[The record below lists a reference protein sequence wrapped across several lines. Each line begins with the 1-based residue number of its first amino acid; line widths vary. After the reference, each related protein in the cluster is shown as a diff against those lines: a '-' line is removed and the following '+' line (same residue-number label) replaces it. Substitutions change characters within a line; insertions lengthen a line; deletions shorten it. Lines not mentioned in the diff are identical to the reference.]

1 MSTATRS
8 TATRA
13 ARRSAAAI
21 VGTGAMLIGLAGT
34 AAADPGC
41 TVADMTSVETGI
53 AAAMSVYLWSH
64 PDVNDFF
71 TSVQGLPSD
80 QAFAQIRDY
89 LTANPQTKAEMDAI
103 QAPGDDLRARCNIPV
118 ENIVR
123 GVL

>member
-1 MSTATRS
+1 MSTAIRVARS
-8 TATRA
+8 C
-13 ARRSAAAI
+13 AAAI
-21 VGTGAMLIGLAGT
+21 VGTSAVFAGLAGP

-41 TVADMTSVETGI
+41 TVADMTSVETGV

-71 TSVQGLPSD
+71 TGIQGLPKD
-80 QAFAQIRDY
+80 EAFTKTRDY
-89 LTANPQTKAEMDAI
+89 LQANPQTKAEMDAI
-103 QAPGDDLRARCNIPV
+103 QAPADDLRARCNIPV